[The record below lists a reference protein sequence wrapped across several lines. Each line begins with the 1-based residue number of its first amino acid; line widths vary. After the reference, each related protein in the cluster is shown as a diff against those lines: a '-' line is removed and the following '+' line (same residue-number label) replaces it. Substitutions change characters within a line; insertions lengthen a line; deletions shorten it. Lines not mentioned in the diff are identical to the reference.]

1 MLTIETELPIALWS
15 PDQASGPMSPGTD
28 TSANLQTL
36 RALNLL
42 ELGGRSEYGDNPSSE
57 ANHDIAR
64 LEAKVDMLLS
74 MMGLLVAEK
83 NRLPPARRVCFSAE
97 TLITT
102 VDKPNNPGGVG
113 DAVVVALYLSSELPR
128 PLVVPAVVSNR
139 TEVSNTSADL
149 TLNLAP
155 MDAAVRDE
163 FERYIFLRHRRKLSG
178 KSSNPS

>member
-15 PDQASGPMSPGTD
+15 PDQASAPMSPGTD

-83 NRLPPARRVCFSAE
+83 TRLPPARRVCFSAE

-102 VDKPNNPGGVG
+102 VDKPNPGGVG

-128 PLVVPAVVSNR
+128 PLVLPAVVSNR